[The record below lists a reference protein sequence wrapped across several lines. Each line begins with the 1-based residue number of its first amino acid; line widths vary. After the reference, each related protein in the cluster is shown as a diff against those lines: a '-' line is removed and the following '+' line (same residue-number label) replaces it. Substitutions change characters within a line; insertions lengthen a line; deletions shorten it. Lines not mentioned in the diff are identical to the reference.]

1 MPSLMDLGVSGLTGA
16 DLSVVQGLTQLLE
29 LRMDYVEL
37 SDISFLEGFDDLRVL
52 SLRGNQIA
60 SLAPLV
66 ANPGIGEGDFVDVS
80 QNPLDLSDP
89 AVMADVQ
96 ALLDRGVDLYYEQR
110 GRASAARHLHARRR
124 LAPAAGASALRLGPG
139 PQGVGSSA
147 GPPPGRADWSSAWVA
162 AAAGVRSSRRVSLP
176 RPPKRGRST
185 MSMRS
190 MRSVIFE
197 RKRRFSSGLVLMR
210 RRTGAG
216 TWMSVVSSSA
226 TTWAVRSAPVRAA
239 ISPKKSPAL
248 RVSRGR

>member
-1 MPSLMDLGVSGLTGA
+1 MSLNFVTDLRPLADLDSLAALSVGYPREGRITDLSPLMGASGLTYLNIGGNALEGETTWSLLDTLPNLQTLFVQSNSISDLAPLANYPQITGLDISYNPVTDVSVLASMPSLMDLGVSGLTGA

-96 ALLDRGVDLYYEQR
+96 ALLDRGVDLYYE
-110 GRASAARHLHARRR
+110 
-124 LAPAAGASALRLGPG
+124 
-139 PQGVGSSA
+139 
-147 GPPPGRADWSSAWVA
+147 
-162 AAAGVRSSRRVSLP
+162 
-176 RPPKRGRST
+176 
-185 MSMRS
+185 
-190 MRSVIFE
+190 
-197 RKRRFSSGLVLMR
+197 
-210 RRTGAG
+210 
-216 TWMSVVSSSA
+216 
-226 TTWAVRSAPVRAA
+226 
-239 ISPKKSPAL
+239 
-248 RVSRGR
+248 